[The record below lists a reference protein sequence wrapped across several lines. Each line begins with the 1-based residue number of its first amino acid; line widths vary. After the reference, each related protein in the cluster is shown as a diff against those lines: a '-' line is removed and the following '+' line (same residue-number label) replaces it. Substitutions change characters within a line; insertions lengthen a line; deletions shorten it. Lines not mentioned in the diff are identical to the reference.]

1 MKVSGII
8 AEFNPFHN
16 GHKYIVDSAKK
27 TSDCVIA
34 IISGNYVERGTPAY
48 FSKFVRAKAAIENGV
63 DLVVELPSPW
73 STSFAQN
80 FAIGGV
86 SLLKELNV
94 DNIVFGCEN
103 DELEK
108 LETIAT
114 NDTFVFDK
122 DFKGTYANARQQAIE
137 NNLGKEYSK
146 LLETP
151 NNNLAI
157 EYIKAAKL
165 LNFDTNFKAI
175 KRIGVGHDENEVTD
189 NIASASKI
197 REMLKSGE
205 NIDSL
210 VPEQS
215 NKIYCTALKNK
226 EYLCEEKFSNAVIS
240 QLRRFNNFKELPEIS
255 EGIENRLEKAI
266 LKASN
271 YNELLELI
279 KTKRYTLARVRRLVL
294 GAFLGIDSSWLH
306 KEVPYINVL
315 GFSKAGEKHLKAI
328 SEELLKPLIF
338 SMKPN
343 KPLDKQVELLLNKEC
358 ERNDVYMSLLRCP
371 LPCGS
376 DFTNRIIK
384 RTD

>member
-27 TSDCVIA
+27 TSDCIIA

-48 FSKFVRAKAAIENGV
+48 FSKFIRAKAAIENGV
-63 DLVVELPSPW
+63 DLVIELPSPW

-86 SLLKELNV
+86 SLLKELKV
-94 DNIVFGCEN
+94 DNIVFGCES
-103 DELEK
+103 DELNK
-108 LETIAT
+108 LEKIAA
-114 NDTFVFDK
+114 NDNFVFDK
-122 DFKGTYANARQQAIE
+122 DFKGTYASARQQAIE
-137 NNLGKEYSK
+137 TNLGKEYSI

-157 EYIKAAKL
+157 EYIKAAKFL
-165 LNFDTNFKAI
+165 RFDTKFIAI
-175 KRIGVGHDENEVTD
+175 KRLGVGHDDDIVTD
-189 NIASASKI
+189 NIASASKT
-197 REMLKSGE
+197 REMLQNGE
-205 NIDSL
+205 NIDSF
-210 VPEQS
+210 VPDS
-215 NKIYCTALKNK
+215 ANKIYTTALENK
-226 EYLCEEKFSNAVIS
+226 EYLSEEKFNNAVIS
-240 QLRRFNNFKELPEIS
+240 QLRRFNNFKELPELS

-271 YNELLELI
+271 YNELLDLI

-294 GAFLGIDSSWLH
+294 NAFLGIDSSWLH

-315 GFSKAGEKHLKAI
+315 GFSKTGEKYLKEV
-328 SEELLKPLIF
+328 SDSLSKPLIF

-343 KPLDKQVELLLNKEC
+343 IPLDKEAELLLNKEC
-358 ERNDVYMSLLRCP
+358 ERNDIYMSLLQTAQ
-371 LPCGS
+371 PCKS
-376 DFTNRIIK
+376 DYTHKLIK
-384 RTD
+384 RMD